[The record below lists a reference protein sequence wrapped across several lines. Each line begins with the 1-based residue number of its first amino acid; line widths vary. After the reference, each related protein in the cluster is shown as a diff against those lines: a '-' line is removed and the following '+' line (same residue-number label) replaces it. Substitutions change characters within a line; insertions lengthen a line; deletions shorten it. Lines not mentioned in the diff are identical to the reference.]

1 MVHKLSTSASS
12 ARRAKRESNGA
23 MRAASVPTGKPPIE
37 IPSFM
42 MTMVDRSWS
51 DNQDQVDRGTAN
63 TTQNPPAQVRLD
75 GVQAN
80 DGIGPYVQAW
90 RHRLQ
95 PVDAG
100 LPAGSSRR
108 TRGLRREELA
118 SLAGISVDYL
128 VRLEQGRATNPS
140 TQVLAALSRALR
152 LTIEERDHLYTV
164 AGQAPPRRS
173 AMTASVPP
181 SVQRLVDRM
190 ADLPV
195 AVYDPAWTI
204 IAWNAPWAALMGDP
218 SAVSGRDR
226 NLLWRTFTGAA
237 SRVRK
242 GDADV
247 DDFETNAVAD
257 LRRAVGSYP
266 DDPTLH
272 QLTDDLRQASPRFAH
287 LWEKRTVSTSASDAQ
302 KTVVHPEVGPITLY
316 CDVLT
321 VAGSDLRL
329 VVYTADPSSPDAD
342 RLRLV
347 QVIGLQDLS
356 VRDLP
361 T

>member
-1 MVHKLSTSASS
+1 MQ
-12 ARRAKRESNGA
+12 
-23 MRAASVPTGKPPIE
+23 TGE
-37 IPSFM
+37 
-42 MTMVDRSWS
+42 
-51 DNQDQVDRGTAN
+51 
-63 TTQNPPAQVRLD
+63 
-75 GVQAN
+75 GV
-80 DGIGPYVQAW
+80 GSYIQAW

-95 PVDAG
+95 PVDVG

-128 VRLEQGRATNPS
+128 VRLEQGRAANPS

-173 AMTASVPP
+173 CMPTHVPR
-181 SVQRLVDRM
+181 SVQRLVDRL

-195 AVYDPAWTI
+195 AVYDPAWTVI
-204 IAWNAPWAALMGDP
+204 TWNAAWAALMGDP

-226 NLLWRTFTGAA
+226 NLIWRTFTGK
-237 SRVRK
+237 STRVRK
-242 GDADV
+242 SDAEV
-247 DDFETNAVAD
+247 DDFETNTVAD
-257 LRRAVGSYP
+257 LRRAAGAYP
-266 DDPTLH
+266 DDAGLR
-272 QLTDDLRQASPRFAH
+272 QLVDELRQASPRFAK
-287 LWEKRTVSTSASDAQ
+287 LWAERVVNSTGSNS
-302 KTVVHPEVGPITLY
+302 KTISHPEVGPIMLD

-329 VVYTADPSSPDAD
+329 VVYTAEPSSPDAD

-347 QVIGLQDLS
+347 QVIGLQKLS
-356 VRDLP
+356 ARDRP

>member
-1 MVHKLSTSASS
+1 M
-12 ARRAKRESNGA
+12 
-23 MRAASVPTGKPPIE
+23 
-37 IPSFM
+37 
-42 MTMVDRSWS
+42 
-51 DNQDQVDRGTAN
+51 
-63 TTQNPPAQVRLD
+63 
-75 GVQAN
+75 QA
-80 DGIGPYVQAW
+80 GEGFGSYIKAW

-100 LPAGSSRR
+100 VPAGPTRR

-128 VRLEQGRATNPS
+128 IRLEQGRATNPS
-140 TQVLAALSRALR
+140 TQVIAALSRALR

-173 AMTASVPP
+173 RIPSHVPA
-181 SVQRLVDRM
+181 SVQRLVDRL

-204 IAWNAPWAALMGDP
+204 IAWNSSWAALMGDP
-218 SAVSGRDR
+218 TAISGRDR
-226 NLLWRTFTGAA
+226 NLIWRTFTGQ
-237 SRVRK
+237 STRVRK
-242 GDADV
+242 SDDEI

-257 LRRAVGSYP
+257 LRRAVGTYP
-266 DDPTLH
+266 DDIKLR
-272 QLTDDLRQASPRFAH
+272 QLVDDLGEASPRFAK
-287 LWEKRTVSTSASDAQ
+287 LWAERLINTFGPKS
-302 KTVVHPEVGPITLY
+302 KTIAHPEVGPITLD

-329 VVYTADPSSPDAD
+329 VVYTAEPSSPDAD

-347 QVIGLQDLS
+347 HVIGLQKLS
-356 VRDLP
+356 APNLP
-361 T
+361 VEPSHWDHEKLEQWEG